1 MLSVTLGVIPFLFY
15 RNVYMFVTGICFVYH
30 LLHFYVGSPG
40 VHSMWCYQ
48 AYLVAYKLFYY
59 GTRFKVLPSVWG
71 TRILYNHRIV
81 AIHGN
86 VTP

>member
-1 MLSVTLGVIPFLFY
+1 
-15 RNVYMFVTGICFVYH
+15 
-30 LLHFYVGSPG
+30 
-40 VHSMWCYQ
+40 MWCYQ

-86 VTP
+86 VTLMQASSTLDAVYQLRICITYKCTFITY